1 MQICRKGT
9 CTQTML
15 RKTDENYSMIL
26 KLMFRSYEMLTNN
39 SRLSNIENYSVEL
52 WKNRCFSNFQSKIQ
66 LQYIMISRAR
76 YCKDLFSLFQRN
88 IDGYVK
94 TETKQLILKRKI
106 IVILE
111 DYKSNY
117 KNIYPNITITSYYLS
132 ATYVLTLGEHQVHI
146 CGIIFMIVWFFSFIM
161 TYFHYDTFLWNRVII
176 ELKIR
181 QHCLY

>member
-1 MQICRKGT
+1 MVCF
-9 CTQTML
+9 
-15 RKTDENYSMIL
+15 S
-26 KLMFRSYEMLTNN
+26 LTH
-39 SRLSNIENYSVEL
+39 
-52 WKNRCFSNFQSKIQ
+52 KNRCFSNFQSKIQ

-76 YCKDLFSLFQRN
+76 YCRDLFSLFRRN

-94 TETKQLILKRKI
+94 TETKLRTLKRKI

-111 DYKSNY
+111 NYKSNN
-117 KNIYPNITITSYYLS
+117 KNIYPNIIITSYYLS
-132 ATYVLTLGEHQVHI
+132 ATYVLTLVAHI

-181 QHCLY
+181 PHCLY